1 MKNSARKVYQNT
13 KWSITNLFKIVW
25 NFCLLTQNLTISI
38 FLQVAG
44 DFLGSLGCSFSRSPK
59 MTRFEDEDDLKPK
72 RKVGVGHRVPSQH
85 PIYSFKCHKPCF
97 VKEMSMFLPLWSLLS
112 SSNLPQMYDTE
123 NTFERSWPLISKC
136 SVVFLTYFS
145 SKNPQNQRAQFSKNI
160 D

>member
-1 MKNSARKVYQNT
+1 
-13 KWSITNLFKIVW
+13 
-25 NFCLLTQNLTISI
+25 
-38 FLQVAG
+38 
-44 DFLGSLGCSFSRSPK
+44 

-123 NTFERSWPLISKC
+123 NSFERS
-136 SVVFLTYFS
+136 
-145 SKNPQNQRAQFSKNI
+145 
-160 D
+160 